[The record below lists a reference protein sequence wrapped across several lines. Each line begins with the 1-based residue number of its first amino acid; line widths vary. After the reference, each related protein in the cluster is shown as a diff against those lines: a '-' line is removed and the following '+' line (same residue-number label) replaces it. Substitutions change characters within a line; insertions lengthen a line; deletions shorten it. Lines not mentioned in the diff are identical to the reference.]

1 MPTWKITFTRHNNT
15 DQLQL
20 QSAQQP
26 SPEEAAEHVLEWAT
40 ENLKPGEYGTARD
53 APEGPVG
60 QLLRRY
66 GITVTGIVEESPLP
80 EG

>member
-1 MPTWKITFTRHNNT
+1 MPTWKITFTRHGNT

-26 SPEEAAEHVLEWAT
+26 SPEEASQHVLQWAT
-40 ENLKPGEYGTARD
+40 ENLKPGDYGTALD
-53 APEGPVG
+53 TAEGPIG

-66 GITVTGIVEESPLP
+66 GITLSGIVEEAPLP
-80 EG
+80 DG